1 MYLKKIRVE
10 NFRCFENME
19 MELDPKFNMIVGVNG
34 TGKTAVLE
42 AIRIAIGSLFL
53 DVDKYKDKIWSPGI
67 ALDDVR
73 LSNLE
78 KQYPVK
84 IMSEA
89 VIDEVQISRIPM
101 FENPALIVWERSLE
115 TKGGKTTQINARE
128 MKSLSSAL
136 QKKIR
141 DNDNSTPIPL
151 IAYYSTDRFKKEK
164 KDVGIEPNGSRLR
177 GYYNALDPLT
187 NIKFFLDLYFTET
200 LSELQHRT
208 SSPMLA
214 AVNSA
219 VKICIDDCKNL
230 LFDVKENELMIHF
243 ASSNEQLPF
252 HVLSDGVRSTIAMVM
267 EIAFRCHLLNPY
279 LQENAALETPGIVLI
294 DEVDLHLH
302 PAWQKKVIEDLRKA
316 FPKMQFIVTTHAPLV
331 IGSLKEGKIFSINE
345 NKAYDFPLQF
355 GSDANSIINEMGT
368 AEMDKE
374 IKEQLTEYFLLI
386 ESGHGKEDK
395 AISLRDSLEKL
406 LGSMH
411 TEIQRADMLL
421 NFF

>member
-42 AIRIAIGSLFL
+42 AVRIAIGSLFL
-53 DVDKYKDKIWSPGI
+53 DVDKYKDKISSPGI

-73 LSNLE
+73 LSHLE
-78 KQYPVK
+78 RQYAVK
-84 IMSEA
+84 IWSEA
-89 VIDEVQISRIPM
+89 VVSELNSKTNQLFQNSDT
-101 FENPALIVWERSLE
+101 IVWERTLE

-128 MKSLSSAL
+128 MKELSAFM
-136 QKKIR
+136 QNKIR
-141 DNDNSTPIPL
+141 NNDNSTPIPL

-164 KDVGIEPNGSRLR
+164 KDVGIEHDGSRLR

-200 LSELQHRT
+200 LSALQNRT
-208 SSPMLA
+208 SSPMLS

-219 VKICIDDCKNL
+219 VKICIEDCQDL
-230 LFDVKENELMIHF
+230 VFDIKQRELMIHF
-243 ASSNEQLPF
+243 TSKNDQLPF
-252 HVLSDGVRSTIAMVM
+252 HILSDGVRSTIAMVM
-267 EIAFRCHLLNPY
+267 EIAFRCHLLNPH
-279 LQENAALETPGIVLI
+279 LRENAALETPGIVLI

-302 PAWQKKVIEDLRKA
+302 PAWQKKVIGDLRKA
-316 FPKMQFIVTTHAPLV
+316 FPKMQFIITTHAPLV
-331 IGSLKEGKIFSINE
+331 IGSLKEGKIFSISE

-368 AEMDKE
+368 AEMDDRTKAE
-374 IKEQLTEYFLLI
+374 LNEYFLFI

-395 AISLRDSLEKL
+395 ALGLRATLERR
-406 LGSMH
+406 LGKEH